1 MGQSASTTAATTKKP
16 HKGAHHHLC
25 SDIFELSEAELRT
38 LWKDHPLT
46 ASELQPFV
54 HAQATA
60 KKTGSDAA
68 GVYFYDTSSESYAN
82 HGSSSGSSGARNNK
96 ECPREMALAVRLL
109 KIADLAQLRFRLVPS
124 KMKED
129 VFWQAVLA
137 WLKERLVSYNTK
149 QHYFEQY
156 PAEKDAVVNG
166 STCHAELNGEPKD
179 TTARDDAT
187 PTMNSNKLQQLVQ
200 AKNVEIAALRG
211 EVEKLKKALAAVKHH
226 HHNNHINNDSKRQH
240 HGHKGPWKMDRDS
253 QEFLKYPNDVKES
266 LRQEKQR
273 RIQQVQD
280 ELKFILDSDDPKHT
294 HGRWECCG
302 ETKYHAH
309 CSM

>member
-1 MGQSASTTAATTKKP
+1 
-16 HKGAHHHLC
+16 
-25 SDIFELSEAELRT
+25 
-38 LWKDHPLT
+38 
-46 ASELQPFV
+46 
-54 HAQATA
+54 
-60 KKTGSDAA
+60 
-68 GVYFYDTSSESYAN
+68 
-82 HGSSSGSSGARNNK
+82 
-96 ECPREMALAVRLL
+96 MALAVRLL

-156 PAEKDAVVNG
+156 PAEKGAAVNG
-166 STCHAELNGEPKD
+166 STCHEEEPNGEQ
-179 TTARDDAT
+179 TARENAA
-187 PTMNSNKLQQLVQ
+187 PTSNSNKLQQLVQ

-211 EVEKLKKALAAVKHH
+211 EVEKLQQALANSK
-226 HHNNHINNDSKRQH
+226 HHNNHNNNDNERQH
-240 HGHKGPWKMDRDS
+240 THKGQWKMNRDS

-273 RIQQVQD
+273 RIQQVQE